1 MNFTDVLVSDMRT
14 YTVTSVKEGTGVFRL
29 VSEDPKKPY
38 NGKYNAYDKKYKWS
52 WSVTVLPVV
61 GSQQVRVPVLAPVFI
76 APASCAGKTCTPN
89 QVMSPID
96 CTCSDFLTFC
106 PLKCSAGL
114 IQRPDCAC
122 V

>member
-1 MNFTDVLVSDMRT
+1 MSFTDVLVSDMRT

-38 NGKYNAYDKKYKWS
+38 NGKYDAYDKKYKWS

-61 GSQQVRVPVLAPVFI
+61 GYQPVPLLAPVFI
-76 APASCAGKTCTPN
+76 APASCSGKTCTPN

-96 CTCSDFLTFC
+96 CTCSDYSTFC